1 MKEVEEKGEKKK
13 RRKKKTKAKKGL
25 TLKKNVRMGLRVI
38 CLLIFFLFSF
48 FFRCTLFFFLF
59 TLNSHYFQL

>member
-25 TLKKNVRMGLRVI
+25 TLKKKMYVWALE
-38 CLLIFFLFSF
+38 
-48 FFRCTLFFFLF
+48 
-59 TLNSHYFQL
+59 